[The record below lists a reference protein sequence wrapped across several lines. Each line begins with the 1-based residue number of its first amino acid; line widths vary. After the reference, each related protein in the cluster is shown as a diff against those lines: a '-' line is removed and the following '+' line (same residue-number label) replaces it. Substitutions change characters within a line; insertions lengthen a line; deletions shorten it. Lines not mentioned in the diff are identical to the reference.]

1 MLEVRSTKSG
11 FVTAVIA
18 GSFLVVAIIA
28 TILIWQLGDWQNYAW
43 PLDLTLRI
51 VWACC
56 VVAVAACLLTRVT
69 IIGWY
74 FRRYFRTA
82 EHATP
87 PRDAVGVGT
96 RRPTTAPW
104 FKSGILSFSMTVS
117 LVAVV
122 GVTALAS
129 SVIWIMGVV
138 FGDWVMWL
146 ILKILWAVAWIA
158 IIAIVLTRVGVFRM
172 YMHKGRRAAA
182 EAAAA
187 AAPPEPPEQSSDKI
201 TPE

>member
-11 FVTAVIA
+11 FVTAIIA
-18 GSFLVVAIIA
+18 GSFLAVAVVATA
-28 TILIWQLGDWQNYAW
+28 LIWWLGDWQNYAW

-51 VWACC
+51 LWGCFI
-56 VVAVAACLLTRVT
+56 VALAATTLTRVT
-69 IIGWY
+69 IIGWN
-74 FRRYFRTA
+74 FRRYFRAT

-96 RRPTTAPW
+96 RRPTVAPW

-122 GVTALAS
+122 GVTAITSA
-129 SVIWIMGVV
+129 VIWVMGDV

-146 ILKILWAVAWIA
+146 ILKIVWAVAWIA
-158 IIAIVLTRVGVFRM
+158 IIAIVLTRVGVFRQ
-172 YMHKGRRAAA
+172 YMKKGKLAASEA

-187 AAPPEPPEQSSDKI
+187 PPPGQSSDKI